1 MFDNEQDAI
10 KYINKNEKFL
20 LSQLENME
28 IKTIYKSDDIKIN
41 VMREGKKIIKFFN
54 KYRNKEIIDIFKE
67 MIDLKLI

>member
-41 VMREGKKIIKFFN
+41 VMREGKNIIKFFN
-54 KYRNKEIIDIFKE
+54 KYGN
-67 MIDLKLI
+67 

>member
-54 KYRNKEIIDIFKE
+54 KYGNKEIIDIFKE